1 MKSIQIILNAIL
13 SKDVFEYLLIDREM
27 RITFI
32 SFGMTNFLDAPASP
46 GDDIRDHLPELVG
59 AEEDIAKIFDAPGSS
74 MSIKTIHKEKLYCN
88 IYIDYYDKEQALL
101 LMQNITEVSQ
111 AQQRALQ
118 HSNETLLLNDT
129 LQKIIDRQNALIF
142 VTDNKDKIVF
152 SNQTFLRYFNPGEG
166 EIIFKRDI
174 GLCKKISKELD
185 TYEAFQ
191 NYLLANDVKYIT
203 IKHDTFIVE
212 VSRIDA
218 AHYLFALSK
227 VTDIYQKKKDLEIE
241 VAHDALTGAMK
252 KKYFDQRLQQYL
264 SEPCSLV
271 LVVVDIDDFKGINDT
286 YGHPVGD
293 SVLKEFA
300 ALLQKCIRNGDM
312 IARWGGEE
320 FLLAIK
326 IDRPET
332 ALERVEAI
340 RKRVE
345 KHQFGTIKHLTAS
358 FGLAWREEGD
368 DIDTLLQRADKA
380 LYKAKENGKNRV
392 ILKKKE
398 KLEK

>member
-1 MKSIQIILNAIL
+1 MKNIQIVLNAIL

-32 SFGMTNFLDAPASP
+32 SFGMANFLDTPASP
-46 GDDIRDHLPELVG
+46 GDDVRDHLPELVG
-59 AEEDIAKIFDAPGSS
+59 AEEDIIKIFDTPGSS
-74 MSIKTIHKEKLYCN
+74 MSIKTIHKGKLYYN
-88 IYIDYYDKEQALL
+88 IYIDYYNEEQALL

-129 LQKIIDRQNALIF
+129 LQKIIDGQNALIF
-142 VTDNKDKIVF
+142 VTDNKDKVVF
-152 SNQTFLRYFNPGEG
+152 ANKKFLNYFKLEDK
-166 EIIFKRDI
+166 EIIFKRDM
-174 GLCKKISKELD
+174 GLCKKISRELD
-185 TYEAFQ
+185 SYEAFQ
-191 NYLLANDVKYIT
+191 NYLQNNDVKYVT
-203 IKHDTFIVE
+203 INNDTFIVE
-212 VSRIDA
+212 ISRIDSV
-218 AHYLFALSK
+218 HYLFTLSK
-227 VTDIYQKKKDLEIE
+227 VTDIYQKKKNLEIE
-241 VAHDALTGAMK
+241 VAHDTLTGVMK
-252 KKYFDQRLQQYL
+252 KKYFDLRLQQYL
-264 SEPCSLV
+264 NEPCNLV
-271 LVVVDIDDFKGINDT
+271 LVVIDIDDFKGINDT

-300 ALLQKCIRNGDM
+300 ALLKECVRNGDM

-326 IDRPET
+326 IDDPET
-332 ALERVEAI
+332 ALKRAETI
-340 RKRVE
+340 RKKIE
-345 KHQFGTIKHLTAS
+345 KHKFDTVEHITAS

-398 KLEK
+398 KLKK